1 MWTGSLV
8 TGWYPVPVTEVA
20 AIVQDPGVLPRWHSL
35 VSAIT
40 ADVAGETAGKAS
52 IRLAGHD
59 IPARWRVDRRTGQR
73 LEVNLT
79 DHDGGDLELMV
90 TWSPWHGGTMVELA
104 ATGTRFAGRRLR
116 SRSLERELQ
125 TSLANLADGLHRP
138 VERAPLPASIRRVV
152 VLEPG
157 RSVA

>member
-20 AIVQDPGVLPRWHSL
+20 GIVQDPGALPRWHSL

-40 ADVAGETAGKAS
+40 DDVAGKAL
-52 IRLAGHD
+52 IRLARRD
-59 IPARWRVDRRTGQR
+59 IPARWRVDRRTGER
-73 LEVNLT
+73 LAVALT

-116 SRSLERELQ
+116 SRALERELQ
-125 TSLANLADGLHRP
+125 ASLASLADGLHRP

-157 RSVA
+157 RSAA